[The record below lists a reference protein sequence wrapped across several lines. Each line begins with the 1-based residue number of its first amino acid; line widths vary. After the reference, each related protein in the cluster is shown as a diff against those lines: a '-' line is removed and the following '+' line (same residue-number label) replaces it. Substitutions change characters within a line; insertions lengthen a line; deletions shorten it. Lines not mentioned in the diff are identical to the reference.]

1 MIGADCALERFAPL
15 IRITSWPE
23 ADDDRRIRETLL
35 HAPNQVAQV
44 GGDAFNVQIKNT
56 HNRRHGDVQPLH
68 PGARGS
74 VMRDNP
80 AIQIVLA
87 EELDEDGRR
96 QFVKRAP
103 SRDAKDVAV
112 GASRQ

>member
-1 MIGADCALERFAPL
+1 VIGADCALERFAPQ

-23 ADDDRRIRETLL
+23 ADDNRRIRETLL
-35 HAPNQVAQV
+35 SAPNKVAQV
-44 GGDAFNVQIKNT
+44 GRDAFNVQIKNT
-56 HNRRHGDVQPLH
+56 HKRWHGDVQPLH

-87 EELDEDGRR
+87 EELHEN
-96 QFVKRAP
+96 A
-103 SRDAKDVAV
+103 
-112 GASRQ
+112 